1 MQRKDV
7 AINLLLLS
15 DGNPR
20 LVPSLGED
28 EAMRNMVYDQKS
40 KLYELA
46 ADIVKYGLSPL
57 DSIAVYPSES
67 YEGFYEVGEGNRRIC
82 AIKLLIEPQRI
93 QRIDERLFSKFE
105 ALSKYYHAEEAI
117 EVCVFDNE
125 EEFGHWM
132 EIRHMGEQRGKGLS
146 KWNSEQK
153 ARFNRKQRGSDRLLD
168 FWDWLIEKGIFT
180 VAEIRSITKTNWERV
195 LREQYFPFLRLHN
208 NDGFSVL
215 EKDIDIFTERIKA
228 VQRNLAGQPVAIV
241 YKNEQI
247 DAFYDKV
254 SNELY
259 NLSFQEVI
267 NMERDQIQFTLETE
281 KEPSEPT
288 ENQMTVVDETASREG
303 LSEKQEDIE
312 QNEEDIPLTVATN
325 IGSVPRDLFN
335 GCKTIIPYNYPIR
348 TSNMRLNKII
358 NELKRLNAEEFPNAC
373 GTLLRTLFELSS
385 KVYLERQDG
394 NDHTEDEFRHV
405 LKSAANGLRTQGKIS
420 NSQHSAISKDVDN
433 LRKIFNGYMHDTD
446 GYPSSETLKNFFK
459 AHKCFIEECLK

>member
-1 MQRKDV
+1 MKRENVSTD
-7 AINLLLLS
+7 LLVLS

-28 EAMRNMVYDQKS
+28 EAMRNMVHDQKS

-67 YEGFYEVGEGNRRIC
+67 YEGFYEVGEGNRRMC
-82 AIKLLIEPQRI
+82 AIKLLIEPTRI
-93 QRIDERLFSKFE
+93 QHLDERLFSKFN
-105 ALSKYYHAEEAI
+105 ALSKSYHAPEAI

-125 EEFGHWM
+125 EEFEHWM
-132 EIRHMGEQRGKGLS
+132 EIRHMGEQNGKGLS

-153 ARFNRKQRGSDRLLD
+153 ARFNRKQKGTDRLLD
-168 FWDWLIEKGIFT
+168 FWDWLIEKGILT
-180 VAEIRSITKTNWERV
+180 ATEIRAITKTNWERI
-195 LREQYFPFLRLHN
+195 LRDKYYPFLKLQSN
-208 NDGFSVL
+208 EGFSVL
-215 EKDIDIFTERIKA
+215 EKDIDIFIERIKA
-228 VQRNLAGQPVAIV
+228 VQRNLAGQTVAIV
-241 YKNEQI
+241 YGNEQI
-247 DAFYDKV
+247 DAFYDKI

-259 NLSFQEVI
+259 DMTYQEVI
-267 NMERDQIQFTLETE
+267 DSEREQIQLPLEIETG
-281 KEPSEPT
+281 PSEQAQREMPVVDDST
-288 ENQMTVVDETASREG
+288 GREEFFENQDELDRV
-303 LSEKQEDIE
+303 
-312 QNEEDIPLTVATN
+312 EEVPPIDANTN
-325 IGSVPRDLFN
+325 GSMPRDLFN
-335 GCKTIIPYNYPIR
+335 GCKTVIPYNYPIR

-358 NELKRLNAEEFPNAC
+358 NELKRLSAEEFPNAC

-405 LKSAANGLRTQGKIS
+405 LKSAANGLRNQGRIS